1 MLVPKFYRHL
11 QTSITLQHGIYFV
24 YSSHLPFLCIHYVYI
39 YIYTVNHFLLIHRHL
54 QPSTVLQHGIYSSIL
69 HIYISYTYIIYIYI
83 HSQSF
88 YAHTHMCELSS
99 YACSILCT
107 HMHTQYLLS
116 LLYITHHA
124 ELLFHASTPDMPLYF
139 RPVISWLNILAQ
151 SLLCYIPLR
160 PRNRITPM
168 S

>member
-1 MLVPKFYRHL
+1 MGDQLQCWFPNSIDIYKHLLLYNTASISSILHIYLSYAYIMYIYIYTANHSLIIHRHL
-11 QTSITLQHGIYFV
+11 QTSI
-24 YSSHLPFLCIHYVYI
+24 
-39 YIYTVNHFLLIHRHL
+39 
-54 QPSTVLQHGIYSSIL
+54 VLQHGIYSSIL
-69 HIYISYTYIIYIYI
+69 HIYISYTYIIYIYT

-139 RPVISWLNILAQ
+139 RPVISWLQ
-151 SLLCYIPLR
+151 VCFVTSP
-160 PRNRITPM
+160 
-168 S
+168 